1 MVLGF
6 TAKGVKGNQEAFFSE
21 FPLLAIAHVIV
32 DGNLMHYVV
41 IHKISKRRIILFF
54 SPYKLLTNNL
64 YGGFFMQEMP
74 KAKNHTVMLDNR
86 GKLVMTGTEDV
97 SGFNEETVS
106 VKTSCGCLVIKGENL
121 HIDKLNLETGDVSID
136 GKINAMQYL
145 GNGASKSKLSKLF
158 K

>member
-1 MVLGF
+1 
-6 TAKGVKGNQEAFFSE
+6 
-21 FPLLAIAHVIV
+21 
-32 DGNLMHYVV
+32 
-41 IHKISKRRIILFF
+41 
-54 SPYKLLTNNL
+54 
-64 YGGFFMQEMP
+64 MQEMP

-136 GKINAMQYL
+136 GKLTQCNTSAMVRQ
-145 GNGASKSKLSKLF
+145 NPNFQNSLSRCNTWS
-158 K
+158 

>member
-1 MVLGF
+1 
-6 TAKGVKGNQEAFFSE
+6 
-21 FPLLAIAHVIV
+21 
-32 DGNLMHYVV
+32 
-41 IHKISKRRIILFF
+41 
-54 SPYKLLTNNL
+54 
-64 YGGFFMQEMP
+64 MQEMP

-97 SGFNEETVS
+97 SGF
-106 VKTSCGCLVIKGENL
+106 KGENL